1 VKPIQLVCLPFA
13 GAGASFFREWK
24 PLLPQGMD
32 ILPVQLPGR
41 EERFAEPLLT
51 DVESAAD
58 EAAEQV
64 TGRLGGAAQVMIFG
78 HSLGAVLAFELAR
91 RLADTA
97 TVPLTGLFVSGSP
110 GPWSGRAQR
119 ATGLDDDAFLARIR
133 GFAGYTHPAL
143 EVPEM
148 RELLLPLLRA
158 DVEMHENYRPRSAE
172 PLTVPVT
179 SVRGRDDELVTAAQA
194 AGWADATRG
203 GFTTAELDGG
213 HMYLTTE
220 AASLLARIGE
230 AAGTAASR

>member
-1 VKPIQLVCLPFA
+1 MKPIRLVCLPFA
-13 GAGASFFREWK
+13 GAGASFFREWT
-24 PLLPQGMD
+24 PLLPEGMD

-58 EAAEQV
+58 EAAAQV
-64 TGRLGGAAQVMIFG
+64 TDGLEGAAQVVVFG

-91 RLADTA
+91 RLADTG
-97 TVPLTGLFVSGSP
+97 TPLCGLFVSGSP

-119 ATGLDDDAFLARIR
+119 ATGLDDDAFLASIR

-143 EVPEM
+143 EIPEM

-194 AGWADATRG
+194 AGWAEATRG

-220 AASLLARIGE
+220 AAGLLARIGE